1 MSRSLQRSSPIAC
14 SLRAENPHHRSIRSG
29 AAGTDHRDARRYDH
43 EVSKCTTPVDA
54 STRLVEASTG
64 RVHLLDFMRAPFC
77 R

>member
-1 MSRSLQRSSPIAC
+1 MSRYSQRSSPTGC
-14 SLRAENPHHRSIRSG
+14 SLRAENPRLRSIRSG

-64 RVHLLDFMRAPFC
+64 RVHLLDFMRVLFS